1 MAVIGGR
8 NVATNDIVIMASGLV
23 MFIVSFLP
31 WYGASFLGH
40 SDSVSAWSAGFGAW
54 FSCLL
59 VLAVGGVVAFR
70 VFGGRDLPALGNG
83 AVSWAFVLTA
93 VSILAAIIVLLRWLT
108 YPSSSIS
115 GLNVGAKFGTY
126 VGLIVAIVQAVFGY
140 LSIVKAGEK
149 LPWQKRT
156 A

>member
-1 MAVIGGR
+1 
-8 NVATNDIVIMASGLV
+8 

-59 VLAVGGVVAFR
+59 VLAVGAVVAVR
-70 VFGGRDLPALGNG
+70 VFGGRPLPTIGNG
-83 AVSWAFVLTA
+83 SVSWSFILTA
-93 VSILAAIIVLLRWLT
+93 VSILAALIVLLRWLT
-108 YPSSSIS
+108 YPSSSVS
-115 GLNVGAKFGTY
+115 GLSVGAKWGTY
-126 VGLIVAIVQAVFGY
+126 VGLVVAIVQAVFGY
-140 LSIVKAGEK
+140 LSIMHAGEK
-149 LPWQKRT
+149 MPWQKSST